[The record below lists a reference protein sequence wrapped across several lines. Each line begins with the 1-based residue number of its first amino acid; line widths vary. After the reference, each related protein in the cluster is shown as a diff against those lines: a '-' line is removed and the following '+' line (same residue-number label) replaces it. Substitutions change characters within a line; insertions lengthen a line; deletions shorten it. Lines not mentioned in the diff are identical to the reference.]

1 MVSGFLT
8 SPLDQDRMASGD
20 ATEIATYST
29 WLTLSRP
36 SNSRA
41 LSFVLIILLFLV
53 AGGAAQICC
62 FVKWSPLKGQSEP
75 RAPSVDPAG
84 SNSRPSRPAPVTA
97 FPSPAR

>member
-41 LSFVLIILLFLV
+41 LSLVLIILFVIMASGLALKFLSLKLLRLDRRQGLRF
-53 AGGAAQICC
+53 GGLIQRIGIADLHIQTQRLH
-62 FVKWSPLKGQSEP
+62 FFHQ
-75 RAPSVDPAG
+75 
-84 SNSRPSRPAPVTA
+84 
-97 FPSPAR
+97 